1 MEKQVQRGSHW
12 WKMTM
17 KSCSEIKS
25 AGGENFLPDNQL
37 CYEYTAL
44 ECQMLPLMSRKLE
57 YQPSSPWEKEVK
69 ADQTKYQLS
78 TCSEIQTR
86 GKVQP
91 SSQREKNRFYQLN
104 ALSTRTVHKL
114 RTWNICKRPSTATQ
128 RMKAMALKLEEK
140 YACKVAPH
148 GCHPQLQCHQFQ
160 GTESDICTLKNM
172 NNELLQ
178 IFN

>member
-1 MEKQVQRGSHW
+1 
-12 WKMTM
+12 MT
-17 KSCSEIKS
+17 SIRE
-25 AGGENFLPDNQL
+25 GGEHFLPDNQP

-91 SSQREKNRFYQLN
+91 SSQREKKSL
-104 ALSTRTVHKL
+104 LSIKCII
-114 RTWNICKRPSTATQ
+114 NQNS
-128 RMKAMALKLEEK
+128 
-140 YACKVAPH
+140 
-148 GCHPQLQCHQFQ
+148 
-160 GTESDICTLKNM
+160 S
-172 NNELLQ
+172 
-178 IFN
+178 